1 MRKLDDLR
9 VKAGMTGVL
18 QLVSVE
24 RGAQVSPGT
33 NLVRVADPTNLKA
46 EVRIAE
52 TQTKDLRLGQFAEI
66 DTRNGIVQGK
76 VARIDPA
83 SSNGTVG
90 VDVILDGALP
100 PGARP
105 DLSVDGTIR
114 IEKLDNVVFVGRPAF
129 GQDEGTVSMF
139 KLLPTGEAV
148 RTNVK
153 LGRSSVNTIEI
164 KEGLQ
169 PGRPGDPLRHV
180 QLRPVRPHPVEG
192 LTTVADQQSTV
203 TMESMMNTAAQTLI
217 HLDGVTKVFFTD
229 EVETHA
235 LAGIHLEIK
244 TGEYIAIAGPSGC
257 GKSTLLSILG
267 LLDSPTDGKYI
278 LNGKSVADL
287 PLSERARVRN
297 REIGFIFQSFN
308 LIGDL
313 NVYEN
318 VELPLT
324 YRGMKSAE
332 RKERVMAAL
341 EKVGMAHR
349 SKHLPTQLSGGQQ
362 QRVAVARA
370 VAGSPRSCW
379 RTSRPE
385 TSTRRTARRSWS
397 CCASCTAKARR
408 SAWSRTTRATRA
420 TPTAPSTCSTAAS
433 SRKTAASAPRRK
445 WKRAGFISSTRRAV
459 EVWIGAGTG
468 QARLGDD
475 PEPRR
480 DC

>member
-1 MRKLDDLR
+1 MVDIARPESVKRKKKMRRVVYGAAALVGVAVITLAVSRLKPAAPSVERGTVWIDTVKRGPMVRQVRGSGTLIPEDIRWIPATTQGRVERILLRPGAEVKPDTVILEMSNPDLQQSVKDAQLAFQSAEAAFLNKKADLQSQYLSQQADAATIEANYSQAKLDLEANEQLQKDGLVSDLTVKLKKTQASDQANRLKIAQQRLKMTEEGLKSQLAPQEADVNLKRAAYELSMRKLDDLR

-169 PGRPGDPLRHV
+169 PGDQVILSDMSNYDQFDRI
-180 QLRPVRPHPVEG
+180 QLKG
-192 LTTVADQQSTV
+192 
-203 TMESMMNTAAQTLI
+203 
-217 HLDGVTKVFFTD
+217 
-229 EVETHA
+229 
-235 LAGIHLEIK
+235 
-244 TGEYIAIAGPSGC
+244 
-257 GKSTLLSILG
+257 
-267 LLDSPTDGKYI
+267 
-278 LNGKSVADL
+278 
-287 PLSERARVRN
+287 
-297 REIGFIFQSFN
+297 
-308 LIGDL
+308 
-313 NVYEN
+313 
-318 VELPLT
+318 
-324 YRGMKSAE
+324 
-332 RKERVMAAL
+332 
-341 EKVGMAHR
+341 
-349 SKHLPTQLSGGQQ
+349 
-362 QRVAVARA
+362 
-370 VAGSPRSCW
+370 
-379 RTSRPE
+379 
-385 TSTRRTARRSWS
+385 
-397 CCASCTAKARR
+397 
-408 SAWSRTTRATRA
+408 
-420 TPTAPSTCSTAAS
+420 
-433 SRKTAASAPRRK
+433 
-445 WKRAGFISSTRRAV
+445 
-459 EVWIGAGTG
+459 
-468 QARLGDD
+468 
-475 PEPRR
+475 
-480 DC
+480 